1 MNINNYKSHSTAQQ
15 VKFWDGEGWCTGI
28 IIGGQ
33 IVCACCGGIFDS
45 DEIWTDDREDG
56 IDEPIV
62 VYDTWVDFSD
72 EISED

>member
-1 MNINNYKSHSTAQQ
+1 MNINRYKSHSTAQQ
-15 VKFWDGEGWCTGI
+15 VKFWDGEDWCAGI

-33 IVCACCGGIFDS
+33 IVCACCGSILDL
-45 DEIWTDDREDG
+45 DEIWTDGREDG